1 MDMITVFILLTI
13 LFATVGFFTGPS
25 GPRRYPV
32 TEEMVSQV
40 VALFPDV
47 DRTAARNDL
56 QLSGSIEATVEN
68 ILAGKVRRQAAG
80 AGTAPTGARTA
91 TATAANASPASTRTR
106 WEGWIRGES
115 LQAKRMAMV
124 AEFRPAFLAKEAA
137 LAAQAVPGAG
147 RSKAD

>member
-1 MDMITVFILLTI
+1 MDMITLFILLTI
-13 LFATVGFFTGPS
+13 LFATVGFFTGPA

-80 AGTAPTGARTA
+80 AGTAPTNART
-91 TATAANASPASTRTR
+91 TTAAAATASPASARAR

-137 LAAQAVPGAG
+137 LAAAVSGAG